1 MVDTANP
8 LQKYYRQPSIYIT
21 LPTGGRYYEADAFTP
36 TETGEIPIFPMT
48 ARDELLFKTPD
59 AMINGQATVD
69 VIKSCVPNIKNPW
82 QMTNYDTD
90 AVLIAIRIAT
100 YGETM
105 DVTYKVPVINEEET
119 RSVNLPALLENLK
132 NKKITEKFKLENG
145 MEFYVSPLTY
155 KKLTAV
161 QTAQFEQQ
169 KIYSAVANS
178 NLTEEQKSQQFTK
191 SYYALNSLNFELLSE
206 SISLIKLPDGT
217 EVKDS
222 SMIKD
227 FIENADTKL
236 VNEIQSRLVE
246 IRTQFQIPPL
256 DVKASEEQI
265 KKGVP
270 ASYQIPITFDNSNFF
285 G

>member
-1 MVDTANP
+1 MVETANP
-8 LQKYYRQPSIYIT
+8 LSKYYRQPAIYIT
-21 LPTGGRYYEADAFTP
+21 LPTQGKYYGADAFTP

-69 VIKSCVPNIKNPW
+69 VIKSCVPNLKDPW

-105 DVTYKVPVINEEET
+105 DITYQVPTVNEEET

-132 NKKITEKFKLENG
+132 NKKIVESFKLENG
-145 MEFYVSPLTY
+145 MELSIKPLTY

-161 QTAQFEQQ
+161 QSAQFEQQ
-169 KIYSAVANS
+169 KIYTTVANS
-178 NLTEEQKSQQFTK
+178 NLTEDQKSQQFTK
-191 SYYALNSLNFELLSE
+191 SYYALNSINFELLAE
-206 SISLIKLPDGT
+206 SIEQIKLPDGAT
-217 EVKDS
+217 VKEQA
-222 SMIKD
+222 MIQE
-227 FIENADTKL
+227 FINNADTKL
-236 VNEIQSRLVE
+236 INEIQDKLANV
-246 IRTQFQIPPL
+246 RTQFQIPPL
-256 DVKASEEQI
+256 EVKASEEQI
-265 KKGVP
+265 KKGAP